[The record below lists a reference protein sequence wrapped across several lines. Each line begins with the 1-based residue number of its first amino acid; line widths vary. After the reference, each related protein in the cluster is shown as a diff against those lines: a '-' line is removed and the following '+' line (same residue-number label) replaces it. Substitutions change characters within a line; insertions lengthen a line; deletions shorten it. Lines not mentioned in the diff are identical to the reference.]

1 MHVNVHV
8 SDIAFLNINIF
19 YFLSFFPLS
28 CRYGF
33 SLLCVWNK
41 HVLVEELVAMGRASK
56 DKRDIYY
63 RKAKEEGY
71 RARSAYKL
79 LQIHESF
86 PLFND
91 ISTGVVDLCAAPGSW
106 SQVLAKLL
114 RETQDKENKILLER
128 LHKVSIREKEIGAAS
143 LLSGHETQH
152 TDCCSD
158 CVSDQK
164 HFSLP
169 ASLSHHHFQLPPP
182 PPIVAVD
189 LQEMAPIHGV
199 IFLQGDITSAKTA
212 AEITSSLVKAAAER
226 QQVLRDIEEKLSD
239 AENKREVSTRRID
252 ERASKADELTPLAA
266 QGSRKRLSS
275 SSSCSSSILA
285 SPLPSPSMISV
296 ADIVVCDGAPDVTGL
311 HELDEYLQHHL
322 LLAALHITTHLL
334 RPGGTFVTKMF
345 RGPNTPFLLAKAEVF
360 FHSVRVLKPMSS
372 RNASMECFL
381 LCEGFQLPLGYI
393 PTFPSSSSTPSSLQD
408 TVISIREPVVDDS
421 GSQEKSI
428 SVHKNG
434 EESSSRSLSSLKV
447 SSEKRG
453 GTCQR
458 RRMDEGNSE
467 TIVQFDTLLTP
478 PSKFSHFEDTL
489 LQGSSHLLS
498 SKSTP
503 HFSSFNSS
511 HRGGMERNEFLYSF
525 LACGDLSG
533 YDADM
538 CYEASSDYLSSLP
551 PVHPPLQAP
560 YLTQRDS
567 AV

>member
-1 MHVNVHV
+1 MLPEKV
-8 SDIAFLNINIF
+8 I
-19 YFLSFFPLS
+19 
-28 CRYGF
+28 
-33 SLLCVWNK
+33 
-41 HVLVEELVAMGRASK
+41 AMGRASK

-114 RETQDKENKILLER
+114 RDTQDKDNEVLLER
-128 LHKVSIREKEIGAAS
+128 LKKVSINEKENGAVS
-143 LLSGHETQH
+143 LQSGCETQH
-152 TDCCSD
+152 NDPSSD
-158 CVSDQK
+158 CVSDRK
-164 HFSLP
+164 NCYLP
-169 ASLSHHHFQLPPP
+169 SSMSDPHFQLPPP

-212 AEITSSLVKAAAER
+212 AEITSTIVKAAEER
-226 QQVLRDIEEKLSD
+226 QQILRRIEKKLSD
-239 AENKREVSTRRID
+239 AEAKRDVSTHRID
-252 ERASKADELTPLAA
+252 EKVGEADEVAYLAA
-266 QGSRKRLSS
+266 QGSRKRSSS

-285 SPLPSPSMISV
+285 PPLPSTSMISV

-372 RNASMECFL
+372 RNASMECFM

-393 PTFPSSSSTPSSLQD
+393 PTFPSSAVSPSLLQD
-408 TVISIREPVVDDS
+408 NVASIVVSAMDNSDA
-421 GSQEKSI
+421 QEKSI
-428 SVHKNG
+428 SVNKNG
-434 EESSSRSLSSLKV
+434 EESSLPLLSSLKV
-447 SSEKRG
+447 SSEKKG
-453 GTCQR
+453 DTCPR
-458 RRMDEGNSE
+458 RRVGEGNNE
-467 TIVQFDTLLTP
+467 TIVQLDTLQSP
-478 PSKFSHFEDTL
+478 PSKISHFEGAL
-489 LQGSSHLLS
+489 LGGSSHLLS
-498 SKSTP
+498 SESTP
-503 HFSSFNSS
+503 QCSPVHSS
-511 HRGGMERNEFLYSF
+511 HRSRLERNEFLYSF

-538 CYEASSDYLSSLP
+538 CYEASSEYLSSLP

-560 YLTQRDS
+560 YLTQRDT
-567 AV
+567 AL